1 MLIWVISLSAHFVWF
16 SKYDLKVSLIG
27 ETATVPYTV
36 PPLKN
41 LHGCFI

>member
-27 ETATVPYTV
+27 ETATVPYTLLY
-36 PPLKN
+36 LKS
-41 LHGCFI
+41 LHGHFI